1 MKRQKLTRLA
11 ALVGSAAILM
21 ATTIEA
27 GAHAALVSAEPG
39 VEATVASPEKI
50 ALHFSEA
57 IEPSVSSVEIT
68 DSHGNAVAVTR
79 ADASDDRSLAATPNA
94 PLAAGMYTV
103 SWATAGDDGHR
114 VTGTFAFTVE

>member
-1 MKRQKLTRLA
+1 MKGQKLTQLGA
-11 ALVGSAAILM
+11 VLGSAAILM

-27 GAHAALVSAEPG
+27 SAHAELVSAEPG
-39 VEATVASPEKI
+39 VEATVASPDKI

-57 IEPSVSSVEIT
+57 IEPSVSSVEVM
-68 DSHGNAVAVTR
+68 DNQGHAVAVTR
-79 ADASDDRSLAATPNA
+79 ADASDDKSLAATPNA

-114 VTGTFAFTVE
+114 VTGEFTFTVE